1 MPVDVSATGVSL
13 RIIGSKTFP
22 AGFSVTQFA
31 DDADPVD
38 VPNSTVS
45 AATMNVNG
53 DLVASSAPAP
63 VLLNINVL
71 PNTDDDRNLAILLNA
86 NRAARGRRFVGDI
99 ITVVVSFPDGQTDMY
114 TSGKILTGNVGRS
127 VASAGR
133 IKSKLYSFAFE
144 DKN

>member
-13 RIIGSKTFP
+13 RVIASRTFP
-22 AGFSVTQFA
+22 QGFTLTQFA
-31 DDADPVD
+31 DDADPID
-38 VPNSTVS
+38 IPDATIA

-63 VLLNINVL
+63 ILLNVNVL
-71 PNTDDDRNLAILLNA
+71 PNTDDDRNMGILLNA

-99 ITVVVSFPDGQTDMY
+99 ITIVATFPGGQTDVY
-114 TSGKILTGNVGRS
+114 TSGKLLTGNPGRS

-144 DKN
+144 DKL